1 MFLKRSQGM
10 FKVVCSKLIRYGKAE
25 RRLTVGQTAIAQVAQ
40 WLERCPSKTKVG
52 GSNPSLRSYFSEI
65 AQIGRVHPFQG

>member
-1 MFLKRSQGM
+1 M
-10 FKVVCSKLIRYGKAE
+10 FKVVCSNLIRYDKAE

-52 GSNPSLRSYFSEI
+52 GSNPFLRSNHAEK
-65 AQIGRVHPFQG
+65 AQIDRVHPFQG